1 MTGNCHDDHCHHCD
15 CGPGPQINRV
25 PYRLEGELNQTIMY
39 VGVAYIPKVVDGY
52 LLWSNDYDLP
62 NPAPVYIQGKDG
74 AGIKSVV
81 IDPNDHFIVTLTDDS
96 TLDCGELNF
105 PKIINE
111 ASKDEFPAVGSEKN
125 IYISNDGIYRWDT
138 DLQKYVAV
146 VSSNSSGQVQADWN
160 ETDQDSPSYIKN
172 KPTSLSDKH
181 FTHLQKSAS
190 RTWVIQHN
198 LNTFP
203 SVTVVDS
210 AGNVVCGEVHYNN
223 ANQVTIEFTAAFS
236 GKAYL
241 N

>member
-1 MTGNCHDDHCHHCD
+1 MTTHNCD
-15 CGPGPQINRV
+15 CDHHNHCGPVVNRV
-25 PYRLEGELNQTIMY
+25 PPRLEGELNQTVMY
-39 VGVAYIPKVVDGY
+39 VGVAYIPRVVDGY

-81 IDPNDHFIVTLTDDS
+81 IDPNDHFIVTLTDNS
-96 TLDCGELNF
+96 TLDCGEINF

-111 ASKDEFPAVGSEKN
+111 TSKDDFPAVGSSKN
-125 IYISNDGIYRWDT
+125 IYISNDGIYRWEAE
-138 DLQKYVAV
+138 LEKYVPV
-146 VSSNSSGQVQADWN
+146 VTSNTSSQVQADWS
-160 ETDQDSPSYIKN
+160 ETDPESPSYIKN
-172 KPTSLSDKH
+172 KPSTQADKH
-181 FTHLQKSAS
+181 YTHVQGTAAAA
-190 RTWVIQHN
+190 WIIQHN

-210 AGNVVCGEVHYNN
+210 AGSVVYGEVVYNN
-223 ANQVTIEFTAAFS
+223 PNQVTVVFTAAFS